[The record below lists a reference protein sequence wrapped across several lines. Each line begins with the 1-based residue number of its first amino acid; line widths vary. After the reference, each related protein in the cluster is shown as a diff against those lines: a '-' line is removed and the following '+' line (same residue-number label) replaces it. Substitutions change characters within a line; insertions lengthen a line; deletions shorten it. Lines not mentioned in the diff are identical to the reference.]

1 MNAGKQTK
9 GERTKSLILETAMTL
24 FQEKGYDE
32 STMRNIAERAG
43 VALGNAYYY
52 IPSKEHFIHAFYERL
67 WNEQLLAYEGVLEAE
82 STLKRRLLGVL
93 VAELRIIEPHHRL
106 CLALFK
112 SAADPRSPVSPFSE
126 ESRPLRESCIDFY
139 RRLVEGATE
148 TIPPELK
155 RELPYLLWLFHMGVV
170 LFWIYDRSFG
180 SIRTQKLVLH
190 SADLIGNLVT
200 LMSVPVMSP
209 IRQRILNLIAA
220 VKTEFLDETLPPL
233 NPSQS

>member
-52 IPSKEHFIHAFYERL
+52 FPSKEHFIHAFYERL

-112 SAADPRSPVSPFSE
+112 S
-126 ESRPLRESCIDFY
+126 
-139 RRLVEGATE
+139 
-148 TIPPELK
+148 
-155 RELPYLLWLFHMGVV
+155 
-170 LFWIYDRSFG
+170 
-180 SIRTQKLVLH
+180 
-190 SADLIGNLVT
+190 
-200 LMSVPVMSP
+200 
-209 IRQRILNLIAA
+209 
-220 VKTEFLDETLPPL
+220 
-233 NPSQS
+233 